1 MASGYTSMSSMERD
15 TCKITVGGKS
25 YTMAEYKKL
34 MKEKK
39 EAAKK
44 AEGKKAKKRKTVVK
58 EIGAV
63 ALEVEKMLKPITT
76 LKSLS
81 AYYDHAYRQ
90 WGTIA
95 NEILEHRKI
104 RPHFIY
110 YRVSVSEL
118 EAIIADIQKMAKRN
132 EKAAYQYVE
141 KMAWKLEDI
150 KTHITNIMKG
160 AAESGFM
167 ELYKNEECINGK
179 GRRLGLQTLAG
190 KSFKAISQIED
201 AIGTLNKI
209 ADEGTDPFAVG
220 DHMSART
227 RARCWA

>member
-1 MASGYTSMSSMERD
+1 
-15 TCKITVGGKS
+15 
-25 YTMAEYKKL
+25 
-34 MKEKK
+34 
-39 EAAKK
+39 
-44 AEGKKAKKRKTVVK
+44 
-58 EIGAV
+58 
-63 ALEVEKMLKPITT
+63 MLKPITT

-95 NEILEHRKI
+95 NEILEHHKI
-104 RPHFIY
+104 RPHFVH
-110 YRVSVSEL
+110 YRVNVSEL
-118 EAIIADIQKMAKRN
+118 SSLVEEVQKMAKRN

-141 KMAWKLEDI
+141 KIAWKLEDI
-150 KTHITNIMKG
+150 KEHITNLMNG
-160 AAESGFM
+160 AVESGLM

-190 KSFKAISQIED
+190 KTFKAISQLED
-201 AIGTLNKI
+201 AIGTLKKI
-209 ADEGTDPFAVG
+209 ADEGTDPFSVG

>member
-1 MASGYTSMSSMERD
+1 MSSGYTSMSSMERD
-15 TCKITVGGKS
+15 TCKITVNGKS
-25 YTMAEYKKL
+25 YTMAEYKKML
-34 MKEKK
+34 KEKK
-39 EAAKK
+39 EA
-44 AEGKKAKKRKTVVK
+44 EGKKTKKRKKTVK
-58 EIGAV
+58 EISAV
-63 ALEVEKMLKPITT
+63 AMEVEKMLKPITT

-95 NEILEHRKI
+95 NEILEHHKI
-104 RPHFIY
+104 RPHFVH
-110 YRVSVSEL
+110 YRVNVSEL
-118 EAIIADIQKMAKRN
+118 SNLVEEVQKMAKRN

-141 KMAWKLEDI
+141 KIAWKLEDI
-150 KTHITNIMKG
+150 KEHITNLMNG
-160 AAESGFM
+160 AVESGLM

-190 KSFKAISQIED
+190 KTFKAISQLED
-201 AIGTLNKI
+201 AIGTLKKI
-209 ADEGTDPFAVG
+209 ADEGTDPFSVG

>member
-1 MASGYTSMSSMERD
+1 MSSGYTSMSSMERE
-15 TCKITVGGKS
+15 TCKITVGGVT

-34 MKEKK
+34 KKNGEKNSK
-39 EAAKK
+39 SKK
-44 AEGKKAKKRKTVVK
+44 TKKKKKSVK
-58 EIGAV
+58 EISAV
-63 ALEVEKMLKPITT
+63 AMEIDKMLKPITI

-95 NEILEHRKI
+95 NEILENRKI
-104 RPHFIY
+104 APHFIK
-110 YRVSVSEL
+110 YRVNVSEL
-118 EAIIADIQKMAKRN
+118 DSIVADVKKMTKRN

-141 KMAWKLEDI
+141 KITWKLEDI
-150 KTHITNIMKG
+150 KEHITNLMKG
-160 AAESGFM
+160 AVDSGLM
-167 ELYKNEECINGK
+167 ELYRNEECINGK
-179 GRRLGLQTLAG
+179 GKRLGLQTLAS
-190 KSFKAISQIED
+190 KTFKAIGQLED
-201 AIGTLNKI
+201 AIGALKKI

>member
-25 YTMAEYKKL
+25 YTMAEYKKML
-34 MKEKK
+34 KEKK
-39 EAAKK
+39 EA
-44 AEGKKAKKRKTVVK
+44 EGKKAEVK
-58 EIGAV
+58 EISAV
-63 ALEVEKMLKPITT
+63 AMEIEKMLKPITT

-95 NEILEHRKI
+95 NEILEHHKI
-104 RPHFIY
+104 RPHFVR
-110 YRVSVSEL
+110 YRVNVSEL
-118 EAIIADIQKMAKRN
+118 SSLVEEVQKMAKRN

-141 KMAWKLEDI
+141 KIAWKLEDI
-150 KTHITNIMKG
+150 KTHITNLMNG
-160 AAESGFM
+160 AVESGLM
-167 ELYKNEECINGK
+167 ELYKDEECINGK

-190 KSFKAISQIED
+190 KTFKAISQLED
-201 AIGTLNKI
+201 AIGTLKKI
-209 ADEGTDPFAVG
+209 ADDGTDPFSVG
-220 DHMSART
+220 DHMTART